1 MNKTQTIFEN
11 NKRHIPGG
19 VVSLN
24 RNIHPMRIFTK
35 AKGAYIY
42 DVDGEKYIDY
52 HAAFSPHLLGHNDD
66 TINQAVIDS
75 INQEQS
81 LMGIGTT
88 TWEGELAELLC
99 TLVPNLDS
107 VQITNTGS
115 EATFHALRLARSVT
129 GRDEVIIMQGGYNG
143 WHNDVAFNLMDP
155 LEKINSWKPG
165 GEFTLNSISAGI
177 PKNQH
182 ALLHAVQYN
191 DLQAIEKLMSTGR
204 IAGIIMEPI
213 LQNIGII
220 KPQKGFLEGI
230 RQLCDTHGSLLIFDE
245 VKTGFRHAL
254 AGYQS
259 ICGVRPDLSAFGKA
273 VANGYPLGVIG
284 GKKEFMDFFI
294 HPDPQKRVLIAG
306 TYNAHPTP
314 VAAAI
319 ATLKMLRD
327 REHEIYSHFETLGQ
341 RMEKGLN
348 DIFSAHGLTTTTVRQ
363 GSAFVTYFMDHAPQ
377 NWTDVVSNHDMEL
390 DQIYRNAL
398 IENKILQF
406 PTATKQGS
414 ISFAHTIEDIDKT
427 LERTDKVAAT
437 L

>member
-1 MNKTQTIFEN
+1 
-11 NKRHIPGG
+11 
-19 VVSLN
+19 
-24 RNIHPMRIFTK
+24 
-35 AKGAYIY
+35 
-42 DVDGEKYIDY
+42 
-52 HAAFSPHLLGHNDD
+52 
-66 TINQAVIDS
+66 
-75 INQEQS
+75 
-81 LMGIGTT
+81 MG
-88 TWEGELAELLC
+88 
-99 TLVPNLDS
+99 S
-107 VQITNTGS
+107 
-115 EATFHALRLARSVT
+115 
-129 GRDEVIIMQGGYNG
+129 
-143 WHNDVAFNLMDP
+143 
-155 LEKINSWKPG
+155 
-165 GEFTLNSISAGI
+165 
-177 PKNQH
+177 
-182 ALLHAVQYN
+182 
-191 DLQAIEKLMSTGR
+191 
-204 IAGIIMEPI
+204 
-213 LQNIGII
+213 
-220 KPQKGFLEGI
+220 I

-259 ICGVRPDLSAFGKA
+259 ICGVRPDLTAFGKA

-327 REHEIYSHFETLGQ
+327 REHEIYSHFETLGE

-427 LERTDKVAAT
+427 LERTEKVAAT